1 MPGRRCGAIRSDVRP
16 RGTAQIVL
24 ITGIMAPL
32 TYIAASTNLP
42 MQDANLLALDR
53 ALHLD
58 WRPMSPSSTLIRRW
72 RPG

>member
-1 MPGRRCGAIRSDVRP
+1 
-16 RGTAQIVL
+16 
-24 ITGIMAPL
+24 MAPL
-32 TYIAASTNLP
+32 TYIAASTNLA